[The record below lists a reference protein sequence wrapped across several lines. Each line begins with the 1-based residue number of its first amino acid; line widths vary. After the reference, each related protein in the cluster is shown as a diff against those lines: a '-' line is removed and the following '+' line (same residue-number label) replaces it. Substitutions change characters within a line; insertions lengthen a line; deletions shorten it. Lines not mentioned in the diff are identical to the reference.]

1 MKRAFLQ
8 LFEHKSRNKKPEV
21 TINQDTVKALEKMIS
36 ILSKSHDPKLTGQK
50 EKITLAKEKAE
61 KIISRKQQKK
71 KDIEHLIGKISQKK
85 ILIKDFSN
93 IEDLNNKNTKERYKN
108 LKNEISSLE
117 YRTPQ
122 INNPRTIKPS

>member
-1 MKRAFLQ
+1 
-8 LFEHKSRNKKPEV
+8 
-21 TINQDTVKALEKMIS
+21 MIS

-85 ILIKDFSN
+85 FNQRL
-93 IEDLNNKNTKERYKN
+93 
-108 LKNEISSLE
+108 
-117 YRTPQ
+117 
-122 INNPRTIKPS
+122 

>member
-36 ILSKSHDPKLTGQK
+36 ILSKSHDTKLTGQK

-71 KDIEHLIGKISQKK
+71 KDIEHLIGKISQK
-85 ILIKDFSN
+85 
-93 IEDLNNKNTKERYKN
+93 N
-108 LKNEISSLE
+108 LKIIAALQKLN
-117 YRTPQ
+117 
-122 INNPRTIKPS
+122 INI

>member
-85 ILIKDFSN
+85 ILIKDFTPVRDKDCIN
-93 IEDLNNKNTKERYKN
+93 I
-108 LKNEISSLE
+108 
-117 YRTPQ
+117 
-122 INNPRTIKPS
+122 